1 MRDLELWRHLAAG
14 NADPAELAR
23 LAAWPV
29 ARRAPYVGAIAPLAE
44 HADPAMRTAA
54 IAALAGVHGATGVRA
69 IARALD
75 DEHDT
80 VRAAAVEALRATA
93 REAPYRFVHALFHP
107 RADVRLA
114 ALAGEL
120 PRDANAIAIHL
131 RADPACAAAAAHV
144 PWPDKPLPLLF
155 DLHAG
160 GHVDDAELVAVV
172 LSRPAAEVRAYLQ
185 GSHGRVAER
194 GPETVYPFLE
204 RCAHTGLAAPP
215 GDDVLDGLLGAIV
228 RAGDLGAPLARFVE
242 IATPRHGRGITR
254 RATVSLIGELAR
266 SPRPELIAACAG
278 LEPTLVAY
286 PGFHRAWID
295 PAIDGIVR
303 HGWQHPPPPERVKY
317 LLSLPLL
324 GEPFDL
330 ALACAI
336 VGLTP
341 NLRLVWL
348 AKQFGAHAIVQSL
361 LASDRG
367 WDVMCK
373 LPRERAGLDLVWLSQ
388 IDALDP
394 ERYVALAG
402 RALAIHT
409 GERLEE
415 LVVQVKRRLRPAAFL
430 VALRVTVDPERLATT
445 CTGIAPHLGR
455 EDLAMLLA
463 EAGGP
468 AVLALVRAV
477 TDQQLAAAARLLDSA
492 AAVRLVAM
500 LDGTDPPPRDRELA
514 LAEAFA
520 GRSAPE
526 IRAWIVRVT
535 PPAEPRVLVTAPVV
549 RARRPLDRTER
560 ELIATCAASEL
571 ERALAP
577 VLTAPSRAMG
587 VTGLAEALA
596 RRPAATSVSA
606 CAALLGC
613 ADPLDDVAREL
624 DRFGASSPMFD
635 AELDSAATAA
645 WVRFAELSPLAHARL
660 WRWEAH
666 TFALA
671 EWIERAGGVLGALG
685 GIQTIA
691 GTLARRTLWR
701 GIAETIV
708 FWRYR
713 DKERFARSA
722 SETLAVYCAARI
734 DHVIGRD
741 AAAIVVALVESG
753 AVPLSVVRDQ
763 LLDRVGDAEEPAR
776 ELLARIVRLDGV
788 PEPPATPP
796 PPHVTVVAKLRAAT
810 DLDELVASCRD
821 ASPIVAQEA
830 ALALCARGEPGQ
842 LRLAA
847 LLDELAALAQPVAI
861 LATVALWDTAAPL
874 AAARALASRPALPAA
889 WQFHLCLALAAH
901 GDRDA
906 VPRAL
911 EAARAE
917 DRSWTFRR
925 DDWEALVRVAHPTI
939 CALALADS
947 PHHHAYR
954 PAVATLLPLVEP
966 PDVRAALRRFLEVGA
981 DRPRHLRLDV
991 ARRLAVAWY
1000 DDTGLPLI
1008 VEHACDDKA
1017 DDWAAAVT
1025 ALPAP
1030 STPRAVLAIVDAA
1043 LVGGHHAC
1051 SEKRMWAVLDRY
1063 DRMLSREQRAD
1074 IHARVLDQASTAAA
1088 RRTAAQHALTAAAA
1102 NDRLVRVAEVFAW
1115 GIRRGV
1121 ELAGRMFRIHLT
1133 SAEREFG
1140 HTRLDGNRIY
1150 VSPLPMLRGDP
1161 HGRDIVEG
1169 LVLHELGHHV
1179 YHRGE
1184 AAAALWKRAHA
1195 EGLGHLLNLVADE
1208 HLERNLRAIDPAF
1221 GDRLKRL
1228 GAYAFQHAAQEIAVP
1243 VLLACLRAAA
1253 ARALIATPLDVAFDD
1268 KSVRLRRGA
1277 VLAELDRAGHPL
1289 ARFARALRMGLGN
1302 RAGDPKL
1309 AAALELCKDI
1319 RSLDMPGLYALTVEL
1334 AKLFGGAVEVAKV
1347 FGGPEGLEFGERDG
1361 DVFGAGV
1368 DDDVLQREVERIL
1381 HPHESGGSGKAGPRD
1396 RLQINVNPDEAFARI
1411 DHVERVHGDRDK
1423 HAELAA
1429 AVDRHAAR
1437 LRAYLDELGLKWL
1450 PVRARTQGRAL
1461 DRTRLLPLVTRA
1473 DPRIL
1478 VARQPT
1484 RRTDL
1489 FLGTLV
1495 DCSGSM
1501 AAGDNIDRAR
1511 RFAILVAEAVRPLEG
1526 VEARF
1531 FGFTDS
1537 TIFDAGD
1544 ARDCHVTALES
1555 DGGNNDAAALWHV
1568 ANVALAAPQRAKVL
1582 VMISDGLPTECSV
1595 GALRGLVTKLTKR
1608 KGIVC
1613 AQVALRKLDEIC
1625 FPHHVVLDDHELDVA
1640 VARFGRMIGD
1650 LARRSLAS

>member
-14 NADPAELAR
+14 DADPAELAR
-23 LAAWPV
+23 LAAWPI

-44 HADPAMRTAA
+44 HADPAMRAAA
-54 IAALAGVHGATGVRA
+54 IAALRGAQGATGVRA
-69 IARALD
+69 IARGLD
-75 DEHDT
+75 DEDDA
-80 VRAAAVEALRATA
+80 VRTAAVEALRGTA
-93 REAPYRFVHALFHP
+93 REEPYRFTHALFHP

-120 PRDANAIAIHL
+120 PRQASDVAIHL
-131 RADPACAAAAAHV
+131 RADPACAAAAARV

-160 GHVDDAELVAVV
+160 GHVGDAELVAVV
-172 LSRPAAEVRAYLQ
+172 LSRPAAEVRAYVQ

-194 GPETVYPFLE
+194 TPETVYPFLE
-204 RCAHTGLAAPP
+204 SCARTGFATPP
-215 GDDVLDGLLGAIV
+215 GDDVLDVLLGAIV
-228 RAGDLGAPLARFVE
+228 RAGDLGHPLARFIE
-242 IATPRHGRGITR
+242 IATPRHGRGVTR

-266 SPRPELIAACAG
+266 AARPELIAACAG
-278 LEPTLVAY
+278 LEPTIVAY
-286 PGFHRAWID
+286 PGFDRRWID
-295 PAIDGIVR
+295 AAIEGIVR

-317 LLSLPLL
+317 LMSLPLL
-324 GEPFDL
+324 EPFDL

-348 AKQFGAHAIVQSL
+348 AKQFGSHTIVQSL

-373 LPRERAGLDLVWLSQ
+373 LPRERAGLDMVWLSQ
-388 IDALDP
+388 IDTLDP

-402 RALAIHT
+402 RALSIHT

-415 LVVQVKRRLRPAAFL
+415 LVVQVKRRLRPRAFL
-430 VALRVTVDPERLATT
+430 VALQATIDPERLGTV
-445 CTGIAPHLGR
+445 CTAISPHLDGD
-455 EDLAMLLA
+455 DLARLLHGLLA
-463 EAGGP
+463 DPATAP

-477 TDQQLAAAARLLDSA
+477 TDKQLGAAARLLPSPI
-492 AAVRLVAM
+492 AVLLIRV
-500 LDGTDPPPRDRELA
+500 LDGPDPPPRDRELA
-514 LAEAFA
+514 LVEAFG
-520 GRSAPE
+520 GRPAPE
-526 IRAWIVRVT
+526 IREWILRVA
-535 PPAEPRVLVTAPVV
+535 PPTEPRILVTTPLV
-549 RARRPLDRTER
+549 RGRRALTVAESTR
-560 ELIATCAASEL
+560 IAACTVSEL
-571 ERALAP
+571 EQALEPA
-577 VLTAPSRAMG
+577 LTTP
-587 VTGLAEALA
+587 VTGLVAALE
-596 RRPAATSVSA
+596 RRPAMACVPA

-613 ADPLDDVAREL
+613 ADALDDVAREL
-624 DRFGASSPMFD
+624 DRFGASTPIFE
-635 AELDSAATAA
+635 AQLDNAATTC
-645 WVRFAELSPLAHARL
+645 WVRQIDLPPLAHARL

-685 GIQTIA
+685 AIQTVA

-713 DKERFARSA
+713 DTERFARNA

-753 AVPLSVVRDQ
+753 RVPLAAVRAL
-763 LLDRVGDAEEPAR
+763 LLDHVADAEEPAR

-788 PEPPATPP
+788 PEPPATPT
-796 PPHVTVVAKLRAAT
+796 PPHVTVVAKIRAT
-810 DLDELVASCRD
+810 SDLDALVASCRD
-821 ASPIVAQEA
+821 SNPIVVQES

-847 LLDELAALAQPVAI
+847 LLDELATLAQPIAI

-874 AAARALASRPALPAA
+874 AAARALADRPALPVA
-889 WQFHLCLALAAH
+889 WQFHLSLALAVH

-911 EAARAE
+911 AAVRAD

-925 DDWEALVRVAHPTI
+925 DDWEALVRVAHPNI

-954 PAVATLLPLVEP
+954 PAIATLLPLDEP
-966 PDVRAALRRFLEVGA
+966 PEVGAALRRFVEVDT

-991 ARRLAVAWY
+991 ARRLAVAWS
-1000 DDTGLPLI
+1000 DDSGLPII
-1008 VEHACDDKA
+1008 VEHVCDEKA
-1017 DDWAAAVT
+1017 DDWSAAFT
-1025 ALPAP
+1025 ALSLRA
-1030 STPRAVLAIVDAA
+1030 TPQALLAIVDAA

-1051 SEKRMWAVLDRY
+1051 SEKRMWAVLDLYGRH
-1063 DRMLSREQRAD
+1063 LSREQRAEL
-1074 IHARVLDQASTAAA
+1074 HARILEQAATAVA
-1088 RRTAAQHALTAAAA
+1088 RRTAAQHALTAADAS
-1102 NDRLVRVAEVFAW
+1102 DRLVRVAEVFAW

-1184 AAAALWKRAHA
+1184 AAAALWKRAQA
-1195 EGLGHLLNLVADE
+1195 EGLHHLLNLVADE
-1208 HLERNLRAIDPAF
+1208 HLERNLRAIEPAF

-1228 GAYAFQHAAQEIAVP
+1228 GAYAFQHAAQEIQVP
-1243 VLLACLRAAA
+1243 VLLACLLGSA
-1253 ARALIATPLDVAFDD
+1253 ARALTATPLDVAFDAN
-1268 KSVRLRRGA
+1268 SVRLRRGA

-1309 AAALELCKDI
+1309 AAALELCKNI

-1334 AKLFGGAVEVAKV
+1334 AKMFGGAVEIAKV
-1347 FGGPEGLEFGERDG
+1347 FGGPEGLEFGERDD

-1368 DDDVLQREVERIL
+1368 EDDILQREVERIL
-1381 HPHESGGSGKAGPRD
+1381 HPAESGGHGKVGPRD
-1396 RLQINVNPDEAFARI
+1396 RLQINVNPVEAFTRI
-1411 DHVERVHGDRDK
+1411 DHVERVRGDRDK

-1461 DRTRLLPLVTRA
+1461 DRSRLVPLVTRG

-1478 VARQPT
+1478 VARQPI

-1489 FLGTLV
+1489 FLGTIV

-1511 RFAILVAEAVRPLEG
+1511 RFAILVAEAVRPLDG

-1568 ANVALAAPQRAKVL
+1568 ANVALASPQRAKVL

-1595 GALRGLVTKLTKR
+1595 PALRGLVTKLTKR

-1613 AQVALRKLDEIC
+1613 AQVALRKLEEVC